1 MTSSYNHSNKWIF
14 QEAQLT
20 KYCHKGPV
28 VIRKLTLQTVKEGV
42 EFMSEKKEMEAWCS
56 LGDKIYI

>member
-1 MTSSYNHSNKWIF
+1 
-14 QEAQLT
+14 LT

-28 VIRKLTLQTVKEGV
+28 VIRKLTLQTVKECV

>member
-28 VIRKLTLQTVKEGV
+28 VIRKLTLQTVQECV
-42 EFMSEKKEMEAWCS
+42 EFVWKKRNGS
-56 LGDKIYI
+56 VVQLRRQNIYI